1 MPIEKQSVR
10 VLVVEDD
17 VEVAHV
23 IELAL
28 KWKGYSV
35 SLAASVAEGLSSLAS
50 IRPDVVISDVHLP
63 DGQIASLLARLADIF
78 PRVPVV
84 AMSGF
89 DELGVAEHRS
99 VSLFLQKPVTPSI
112 LVETVACLTSQGGA
126 EVVP

>member
-1 MPIEKQSVR
+1 MPIEKPSIR

-17 VEVAHV
+17 VEVARV
-23 IELAL
+23 IEFAL

-50 IRPDVVISDVHLP
+50 LRPDIVISDVHLP
-63 DGQIASLLARLADIF
+63 DGQIASLLGRLADTF

-89 DELGVAEHRS
+89 DELGPAEHRS
-99 VSLFLQKPVTPSI
+99 IALVLRKPFAPTVLI
-112 LVETVACLTSQGGA
+112 ETVGLLAGPGGV
-126 EVVP
+126 EVVS